1 MTDKLT
7 DEIKQKLLSYQI
19 PHTEQLI
26 KILEKHN
33 RVLDSSDTGT
43 GKSYSAIAACLAI
56 KLKPLIICPK
66 SVISS
71 WKKVIDFFNAPYYG
85 ISNYESIQNCK
96 YYTKT
101 SGKNKLKC
109 PFIKRTEDVEID
121 TDDNDDNDD
130 DNDDNDDN
138 DNEIEEEK
146 PQTKKIDFSK
156 MSDIAV
162 LKYMKKIKEDSE
174 IILKEKKEEEKYKNL
189 LRQNKKSFKKATET
203 QESING
209 SLPPKEN
216 KIKKNNKKYLYS
228 WVIPDDMVVIFDE
241 AHRCKNLKTIAS
253 VLLYTLSNTT
263 TVSLL
268 DEQPSKIM
276 MLSATIADK
285 PSNFALCGYVLG
297 LYPSISK
304 ANTWMNKTGENFS
317 NPMLGVHHVINN
329 EYASGMRI
337 KELGDLFPKN
347 QVVANCYDM
356 DCAKEIQEQ
365 YKIIEDAIEN
375 LKKKEVNTVG
385 IGAVQI
391 ARMTIE
397 MKKVPTYIEL
407 AKKYLEEGNAVA
419 IFVNFTES
427 LKTIAKELNTACIV
441 YGDQTLEERDKNIA
455 DFNADKERVIVL
467 NANSGSVGLSL
478 HDLNGKYPRVSIISP
493 NWSAVTILQSLGR
506 TFRANGQTPVRQYI
520 VYAANTVE
528 ESICEN
534 MKDKIVN
541 IALINDGNT
550 DAYQIEGLTD
560 ESTDT
565 KLSEFDRTFL
575 KVNALHA
582 KRKRLQDD
590 LKETEDELKELEQ
603 IINNWF

>member
-1 MTDKLT
+1 MIWLLFLMKL
-7 DEIKQKLLSYQI
+7 I
-19 PHTEQLI
+19 
-26 KILEKHN
+26 
-33 RVLDSSDTGT
+33 
-43 GKSYSAIAACLAI
+43 
-56 KLKPLIICPK
+56 
-66 SVISS
+66 
-71 WKKVIDFFNAPYYG
+71 
-85 ISNYESIQNCK
+85 
-96 YYTKT
+96 
-101 SGKNKLKC
+101 
-109 PFIKRTEDVEID
+109 
-121 TDDNDDNDD
+121 
-130 DNDDNDDN
+130 
-138 DNEIEEEK
+138 
-146 PQTKKIDFSK
+146 
-156 MSDIAV
+156 
-162 LKYMKKIKEDSE
+162 
-174 IILKEKKEEEKYKNL
+174 
-189 LRQNKKSFKKATET
+189 
-203 QESING
+203 
-209 SLPPKEN
+209 
-216 KIKKNNKKYLYS
+216 
-228 WVIPDDMVVIFDE
+228 
-241 AHRCKNLKTIAS
+241 
-253 VLLYTLSNTT
+253 
-263 TVSLL
+263 

-407 AKKYLEEGNAVA
+407 ANKYLEEGNAVA